1 MGYTDMEEL
10 TPVALGERLARFREQ
25 YGKTRGANLT
35 QRQLALALG
44 VKPQAYHSWEQGRTL
59 PRLDHLWRLARYYRV
74 SLDLL
79 CGNERDTNAVGGIV
93 WETIRR
99 PASAQDEEALDV
111 FHRALSGDSDEMP
124 ESRVGFAIRHVI
136 TSQLIRITQAPAPD
150 EDLGRA
156 LQERFNAGGKK
167 RLKEVRVIPI
177 PSGMTDQLRALII
190 GVAAKTY
197 LLDYLDGAPS
207 IGLAPGYAVSCM
219 IRAMRREDPIKPFSV
234 YPLVALP
241 VVDRPDIDAN
251 TLIGDLLYKYTDQ
264 GVRGLALQ
272 SPGFSQAGNRLGSNP
287 TAREVLTR
295 ATCVDMAFVGIG
307 SMEGP
312 VRYFD
317 RGIMNILDMT
327 GISVDSLKKRDI
339 VGDLCFHL
347 LDAAG
352 NPQEQELSAGLSGV
366 SLETFQHLVHIGQRV
381 VVLASN
387 ELKAAPIYSALR
399 GGDTGRGYINV
410 LIIDAPTA
418 ACLLQLAEA
427 YDENPALRLH

>member
-1 MGYTDMEEL
+1 MEEL
-10 TPVALGERLARFREQ
+10 TPVILGQRLARLREQ
-25 YGKTRGANLT
+25 FGKARGEAIT
-35 QRQLALALG
+35 QRKLSQALQ
-44 VKPQAYHSWEQGRTL
+44 VKPQAYNSWEQGRTL

-74 SLDLL
+74 SLDIL
-79 CGNERDTNAVGGIV
+79 CGNERDTNTASGIV
-93 WETIRR
+93 WERIRC
-99 PASAQDEEALDV
+99 PVTAQDEEALDL
-111 FHRALSGDSDEMP
+111 FHRALLGEVEDVP
-124 ESRVGFAIRHVI
+124 ESKVGLAIRHVV
-136 TSQLIRITQAPAPD
+136 TSQLMRITQTPEPD
-150 EDLGRA
+150 AELGNA
-156 LQERFNAGGKK
+156 LQERFNVGGKK
-167 RLKEVRVIPI
+167 RLKDVRVIPI
-177 PSGMTDQLRALII
+177 RPGTTDQLRSLIV
-190 GVAAKTY
+190 GVAAKAY
-197 LLDYLDGAPS
+197 LLDHLDGTPS
-207 IGLAPGYAVSCM
+207 IGIAPGYAVSCM
-219 IRAMRREDPIKPFSV
+219 IRAMHREDPIKPFSA

-251 TLIGDLLYKYTDQ
+251 TLIGDLLYKYADQ

-272 SPGFSQAGNRLGSNP
+272 SPGFRQADERSEADH

-317 RGIMNILDMT
+317 RGIMNMLDMT

-352 NPQEQELSAGLSGV
+352 NPQEKELSEGLSAV
-366 SLETFQHLVHIGQRV
+366 SLETFQHLVSIGQRV

-399 GGDTGRGYINV
+399 GGDSGRGYINV
-410 LIIDAPTA
+410 LVIDSPTA
-418 ACLLQLAEA
+418 KRLLELAEK
-427 YDENPALRLH
+427 YENDPDLRLI

>member
-1 MGYTDMEEL
+1 MEEL
-10 TPVALGERLARFREQ
+10 TPTVLGHRLARLREQ
-25 YGKTRGANLT
+25 FGKARGEAIT
-35 QRQLALALG
+35 QRQLSQALN
-44 VKPQAYHSWEQGRTL
+44 VKPQAYNSWEQGRTL

-74 SLDLL
+74 SLDML
-79 CGNERDTNAVGGIV
+79 CGNERDTHTASGIV
-93 WETIRR
+93 WERVRR
-99 PASAQDEEALDV
+99 PVSAQDEEALDL
-111 FHRALSGDSDEMP
+111 FQRALSGETEDVP
-124 ESRVGFAIRHVI
+124 ESKVGLAIRHVV
-136 TSQLIRITQAPAPD
+136 TSQLMRITQTPEPD
-150 EDLGRA
+150 EGLGRA
-156 LQERFNAGGKK
+156 LQERFNVGGKK
-167 RLKEVRVIPI
+167 RLKDVRVIPI
-177 PSGMTDQLRALII
+177 RPETTDQLRALIV
-190 GVAAKTY
+190 GAAAKAY
-197 LLDYLDGAPS
+197 LLDHLDGTPS
-207 IGLAPGYAVSCM
+207 IGIAPGYAVSCM
-219 IRAMRREDPIKPFSV
+219 IRAMHREDPIKPFSV

-251 TLIGDLLYKYTDQ
+251 TLIGDLLYKYADQ

-272 SPGFSQAGNRLGSNP
+272 SPGFRQAEDRLEADH

-327 GISVDSLKKRDI
+327 GISVDSLKRRDI

-352 NPQEQELSAGLSGV
+352 NPQEKELSEGLSAV
-366 SLETFQHLVHIGQRV
+366 SLETFQHLVSIGQRV

-399 GGDTGRGYINV
+399 GGDSGRGYINV
-410 LIIDAPTA
+410 LIVDSPTA
-418 ACLLQLAEA
+418 KRLLELAEA
-427 YDENPALRLH
+427 YQDDPILQLS

>member
-1 MGYTDMEEL
+1 MDEL
-10 TPVALGERLARFREQ
+10 TPTLLGERLARMREQ
-25 YGKTRGANLT
+25 VGKTRGEILT
-35 QRQLALALG
+35 QRQLAQALG
-44 VKPQAYHSWEQGRTL
+44 VKPQAYNSWEQGRTL

-79 CGNERDTNAVGGIV
+79 CGNERDTNAAAGIV
-93 WETIRR
+93 WERIRR
-99 PASAQDEEALDV
+99 PASAQDEEALDL
-111 FHRALSGDSDEMP
+111 FHRAISGEVDDVP
-124 ESRVGFAIRHVI
+124 ESKVGLAIRHVV

-150 EDLGRA
+150 KELGRA
-156 LQERFNAGGKK
+156 LEERFNVGGKK
-167 RLKEVRVIPI
+167 RLKDVRVIPI
-177 PSGMTDQLRALII
+177 PPGMTEQLRALII
-190 GVAAKTY
+190 GVAAKGY
-197 LLDYLDGAPS
+197 LLDHLDGAPS
-207 IGLAPGYAVSCM
+207 IGVAPGYAVSCM
-219 IRAMRREDPIKPFSV
+219 IRAMHREDPIKPFSV

-241 VVDRPDIDAN
+241 VVDRPDVDAN
-251 TLIGDLLYKYTDQ
+251 TFIGDLLYKYADQ

-272 SPGFSQAGNRLGSNP
+272 SPGFSRAGNRLESNH

-295 ATCVDMAFVGIG
+295 ATCVDMAFIGIG

-327 GISVDSLKKRDI
+327 GISVESLKKRNI

-352 NPQEQELSAGLSGV
+352 NPQEKALSEGLSAV
-366 SLETFQHLVHIGQRV
+366 PLETFQHLVSIGQRV

-410 LIIDAPTA
+410 LMIDTPTA
-418 ACLLQLAEA
+418 ERLLALAKT
-427 YDENPALRLH
+427 YDRDPALKLI